1 MYEDETMTGLS
12 ETDAREAA
20 TTMLNKDQFQIG
32 ADPIADALFLLEPD
46 GETFRCAHVDPAYTK
61 LTGFTAARVTGKRLD
76 DCLPAAQAALL
87 IQNCQE
93 AVAARTSVS
102 YEEQVIA
109 HEREVTV
116 ITRLIPQY
124 NDAGICVRLIGTMT
138 DITERR
144 NAASA
149 LQEAAEQYRLLFEGN
164 PNPMWVYDCETLAF
178 LAVNDA
184 AIAHYG
190 YSRDEF
196 LAMTLTDIRPPED
209 VARLVQQLPT
219 RGKNRFVSEWR
230 HCKKDGTQIEVE
242 TASSSLVFGGRSA
255 RLVLANDVTER
266 NRTGDALRTS
276 ELRYR
281 SLTQS
286 ANDAIITTDS
296 GGAIM
301 FWNTAAQVMFGYEQ
315 EDILGVS
322 LTTIMPAHYRDGH
335 ERGIARMT
343 ATGDARV
350 IGRTVE
356 LHGLR
361 KDGTEF
367 PLELSLG
374 TWQTGGGIFYSAIIR
389 DITERK
395 RMEEALRTSESS
407 YRALFESANDAIL
420 IFDAQTTHI
429 LAANKMACE
438 TYGYTTDDF
447 AAMTIMD
454 LSTDPTGAAERVRRA
469 VEDAEFRSHETVQR
483 RKDGTLVN
491 TFISMS
497 LVEYEG
503 RTAIL
508 NIIRDI
514 TEEKQA
520 EAELRAAKEAADT
533 ANRAKSQFLANM
545 SHEIR
550 TPMNGVI
557 GMTGLL
563 LDTPLTPEQQEYAET
578 IRTSGDALLTII
590 NDILD
595 FSKIESGNLGLE
607 EQPFDLRD
615 CLEDA
620 LDLLATR
627 AAEKNLDL
635 AYLIDDSVPGTL
647 VGDGTRLRQVLV
659 NLIGNA
665 IKFTATGEV
674 VVSVSSE
681 VAADRRHD
689 VRFAVRDTGIG
700 IPAERMDRLFKSF
713 SQVDSSTTR
722 LYGGTG
728 LGLAISKRL
737 AELMSGAMSVESTPG
752 EGSTFSFTITAA
764 SVPTQARVWQRSAQ
778 PSLAGRRILI
788 VDDNETNRR
797 ILTLQAQNWGMRAR
811 SAAEGATALEWIRR
825 GDPFDVAI
833 LDMQMPDMDGIALAA
848 AIRMHRDAATLPLVM
863 LTSMGRREP
872 GDQAHFAAFLS
883 KPIRQSQLHDVLMG
897 IFDALPRKAAPVV
910 TAQRLD
916 LHLAERV
923 PLRILIAEDNMVNQ
937 KLAVQLLTKMG
948 YRPDVAGNGLEA
960 IQALE
965 RQPYDVILMD
975 VQMPEMDG
983 LEATRRICQRWPRAE
998 RPWIIAM
1005 TADAMQGDREKCL
1018 NAGMDDYVTKP
1029 VQVAALVVALERA
1042 RPVAVQTGER
1052 ERLSAVA
1059 ERDDPLDTLLD
1070 AATLDDIRT
1079 LVGDDGEDGL
1089 AGLIACFLDDAP
1101 RLLNAMRDALDT
1113 NDAGALQ
1120 AAAHTMK
1127 STSALF
1133 GATALAT
1140 LCEALERRSAA
1151 GLMDGARERVNGIC
1165 DGYADVER
1173 AMHRLVAPAPLR
1185 ANA

>member
-1 MYEDETMTGLS
+1 MTDLS

-20 TTMLNKDQFQIG
+20 TMMLNKDQFQIG
-32 ADPIADALFLLEPD
+32 VDPIADALFLLEPD
-46 GETFRCAHVDPAYTK
+46 DETFRCTHVDPAYTK
-61 LTGFTAARVTGKRLD
+61 LTGFTPARVTGKRLD
-76 DCLPAAQAALL
+76 DCLPAAQATLL
-87 IQNCQE
+87 IQKCQE

-102 YEEQVIA
+102 YDEQVIA
-109 HEREVTV
+109 YDREVTV

-124 NDAGICVRLIGTMT
+124 DDAGICVRLIGTMT

-149 LQEAAEQYRLLFEGN
+149 LREAAEQYRLLFEGN
-164 PNPMWVYDCETLAF
+164 PNPMWVYDRETLAF

-190 YSRDEF
+190 YRRDEF
-196 LAMTLTDIRPPED
+196 LEMTIVDVRPSAEIAPVLERIATLAD
-209 VARLVQQLPT
+209 GPSAYDWQHR
-219 RGKNRFVSEWR
+219 
-230 HCKKDGTQIEVE
+230 KKDGTLIHVEVV
-242 TASSSLVFGGRSA
+242 SNGLQFGGRAA
-255 RLVLANDVTER
+255 RLVLVNDVTER
-266 NRTGDALRTS
+266 KKTEDALRVS

-281 SLTQS
+281 SLTHS

-296 GGAIM
+296 GGAIT
-301 FWNTAAQVMFGYEQ
+301 FWNTAAQAMFGYEKD
-315 EDILGVS
+315 DILGAS
-322 LTTIMPAHYRDGH
+322 LTRLMPTHYRDAH
-335 ERGIARMT
+335 TQGIARMT

-374 TWQTGGGIFYSAIIR
+374 TWQAGGSVFYSAIVR

-395 RMEEALRTSESS
+395 RQES
-407 YRALFESANDAIL
+407 
-420 IFDAQTTHI
+420 
-429 LAANKMACE
+429 
-438 TYGYTTDDF
+438 
-447 AAMTIMD
+447 
-454 LSTDPTGAAERVRRA
+454 
-469 VEDAEFRSHETVQR
+469 
-483 RKDGTLVN
+483 
-491 TFISMS
+491 
-497 LVEYEG
+497 
-503 RTAIL
+503 
-508 NIIRDI
+508 
-514 TEEKQA
+514 
-520 EAELRAAKEAADT
+520 ELRAAKEAADA

-595 FSKIESGNLGLE
+595 FSKIESGSLDLE

-615 CLEDA
+615 CLENA

-635 AYLIDDSVPGTL
+635 AYLIDDGVPGTL
-647 VGDGTRLRQVLV
+647 VGDVTRLRQVLV

-665 IKFTATGEV
+665 LKFTATGEV
-674 VVSVSSE
+674 VVSVSSQV
-681 VAADRRHD
+681 VAGRRHA

-700 IPAERMDRLFKSF
+700 IPVERMDRLFKSF

-737 AELMSGAMSVESTPG
+737 AELMGGAMSVESTPG

-764 SVPTQARVWQRSAQ
+764 AVPTQARIWQRSAQ

-797 ILTLQAQNWGMRAR
+797 ILTLQAQNWGMRPR
-811 SAAEGATALEWIRR
+811 SAAEGTTALEWIRR

-833 LDMQMPDMDGIALAA
+833 LDMQMPNMDGIALAA
-848 AIRMHRDAATLPLVM
+848 AIRIHRNAATLPLVM
-863 LTSMGRREP
+863 LTSMGRQVLS
-872 GDQAHFAAFLS
+872 DQAHFAAFLA
-883 KPIRQSQLHDVLMG
+883 KPIKQSQLHDVLIG
-897 IFDALPRKAAPVV
+897 IFDALPRNAAPVV
-910 TAQRLD
+910 AAQRLD
-916 LHLAERV
+916 PHLAERM

-937 KLAVQLLTKMG
+937 KLAVQLLAKMG

-983 LEATRRICQRWPRAE
+983 LEATRRICQRWPRAD
-998 RPWIIAM
+998 RPHIIAM

-1042 RPVAVQTGER
+1042 CPVAVYTGAH
-1052 ERLSAVA
+1052 ERLPDVA
-1059 ERDDPLDTLLD
+1059 ESSDPLDTLLD

-1089 AGLIACFLDDAP
+1089 AGLVACFLDDAP

-1113 NDAGALQ
+1113 NDAGALHL
-1120 AAAHTMK
+1120 AAHTMK

-1133 GATALAT
+1133 GATALAA
-1140 LCEALERRSAA
+1140 LCEMLECRSAA
-1151 GLMDGARERVNGIC
+1151 DLMSGAREQVDEIR
-1165 DGYADVER
+1165 DAYADVER
-1173 AMHRLVAPAPLR
+1173 AMHRLVTPAILR
-1185 ANA
+1185 ANAV

>member
-1 MYEDETMTGLS
+1 MTGSS

-20 TTMLNKDQFQIG
+20 TMMLNKDQFQIG

-61 LTGFTAARVTGKRLD
+61 LTGFTSARVTGKRLEN
-76 DCLPAAQAALL
+76 CLPATQAALL
-87 IQNCQE
+87 TQKCGE

-109 HEREVTV
+109 YEREVTV

-124 NDAGICVRLIGTMT
+124 DNAGICVRLIGTMT

-164 PNPMWVYDCETLAF
+164 PNPMWVYDCETFAF
-178 LAVNDA
+178 HAVNDA
-184 AIAHYG
+184 AVAHYG
-190 YSRDEF
+190 YSRNEF
-196 LAMTLTDIRPPED
+196 LAMTLADIRPPED
-209 VARLVQQLPT
+209 FARLLQQLPT
-219 RGKNRFVSEWR
+219 RGKSRSVSEWQ
-230 HCKKDGTQIEVE
+230 HCKKDGTVIQVE
-242 TASSSLVFGGRSA
+242 TASSSLTFGGRSA

-266 NRTGDALRTS
+266 NQIEHALRAS
-276 ELRYR
+276 E
-281 SLTQS
+281 
-286 ANDAIITTDS
+286 
-296 GGAIM
+296 G
-301 FWNTAAQVMFGYEQ
+301 
-315 EDILGVS
+315 
-322 LTTIMPAHYRDGH
+322 
-335 ERGIARMT
+335 
-343 ATGDARV
+343 
-350 IGRTVE
+350 
-356 LHGLR
+356 
-361 KDGTEF
+361 
-367 PLELSLG
+367 
-374 TWQTGGGIFYSAIIR
+374 
-389 DITERK
+389 
-395 RMEEALRTSESS
+395 S

-420 IFDAQTTHI
+420 IFDVHTARI
-429 LAANKMACE
+429 LAVNKKACE
-438 TYGYTTDDF
+438 TYGYTHDDF
-447 AAMTIMD
+447 TAMNIFD
-454 LSTDPTGAAERVRRA
+454 LSLDPIGAAERVQRA
-469 VEDAEFRSHETVQR
+469 VEDGEFPSHETVQQ
-483 RKDGTLVN
+483 RKDRTRVN

-514 TEEKQA
+514 TENKRA
-520 EAELRAAKEAADT
+520 EAELRAAKEAAD
-533 ANRAKSQFLANM
+533 AASRAKSQFLANM

-595 FSKIESGNLGLE
+595 FSKIESGSLDLE
-607 EQPFDLRD
+607 DQPFDLRD

-635 AYLIDDSVPGTL
+635 AYLIDDGVPGTL
-647 VGDGTRLRQVLV
+647 VGDVTRLRQVLV

-674 VVSVSSE
+674 VVSVSSQM
-681 VAADRRHD
+681 AADRRHA

-737 AELMSGAMSVESTPG
+737 AELMGGAMSVESTLG
-752 EGSTFSFTITAA
+752 EGSIFSFTITAA
-764 SVPTQARVWQRSAQ
+764 SVPTQARIWQRSAQ

-797 ILTLQAQNWGMRAR
+797 ILTLQAQNWGMRTR

-825 GDPFDVAI
+825 DDPFDVAI

-863 LTSMGRREP
+863 LTSMGRRES
-872 GDQAHFAAFLS
+872 GDQAHFAAFLA
-883 KPIRQSQLHDVLMG
+883 KPIKQSHLHDVLMG
-897 IFDALPRKAAPVV
+897 IFDALPRKVPPVV
-910 TAQRLD
+910 AAQRLD
-916 LHLAERV
+916 LHLAERL

-937 KLAVQLLTKMG
+937 KLAVQLLTRMG

-975 VQMPEMDG
+975 VQMPELDG
-983 LEATRRICQRWPRAE
+983 LEATRRICQRWPRAD
-998 RPWIIAM
+998 RPCIIAI

-1042 RPVAVQTGER
+1042 RSVAVHTGAR
-1052 ERLSAVA
+1052 ERLSDVA
-1059 ERDDPLDTLLD
+1059 ESNDPLDTLLD
-1070 AATLDDIRT
+1070 AATLDDIRA

-1133 GATALAT
+1133 GATALAA

-1151 GLMDGARERVNGIC
+1151 DLMDGAQERVDGIR
-1165 DGYADVER
+1165 DAYADVER
-1173 AMHRLVAPAPLR
+1173 AMHRLVAPATLR
-1185 ANA
+1185 VHVM

>member
-1 MYEDETMTGLS
+1 M
-12 ETDAREAA
+12 
-20 TTMLNKDQFQIG
+20 MLNKDQFQIG

-61 LTGFTAARVTGKRLD
+61 LTGFTSARVTGKRLEN
-76 DCLPAAQAALL
+76 CLPATQAALL
-87 IQNCQE
+87 TQKCRE

-109 HEREVTV
+109 YEREVTV

-124 NDAGICVRLIGTMT
+124 DNAGICVRLIGTMT

-144 NAASA
+144 HAASA

-178 LAVNDA
+178 HAVNDA
-184 AIAHYG
+184 AVAHYG

-196 LAMTLTDIRPPED
+196 LAMTLADIRPPED
-209 VARLVQQLPT
+209 FARLLQQLPT
-219 RGKNRFVSEWR
+219 RGKSRSVSEWQ
-230 HCKKDGTQIEVE
+230 HCKKDGTVIQVE
-242 TASSSLVFGGRSA
+242 TASSSLTFGGRSA

-266 NRTGDALRTS
+266 NQIEQALRAS
-276 ELRYR
+276 E
-281 SLTQS
+281 
-286 ANDAIITTDS
+286 A
-296 GGAIM
+296 
-301 FWNTAAQVMFGYEQ
+301 
-315 EDILGVS
+315 
-322 LTTIMPAHYRDGH
+322 
-335 ERGIARMT
+335 
-343 ATGDARV
+343 
-350 IGRTVE
+350 
-356 LHGLR
+356 
-361 KDGTEF
+361 
-367 PLELSLG
+367 
-374 TWQTGGGIFYSAIIR
+374 
-389 DITERK
+389 
-395 RMEEALRTSESS
+395 S

-420 IFDAQTTHI
+420 IFDAHTGRI
-429 LAANKMACE
+429 LAVNKKACE
-438 TYGYTTDDF
+438 TYGYTHDDF
-447 AAMTIMD
+447 TAMSIFD
-454 LSTDPTGAAERVRRA
+454 LSLDPIGAAERVQRA
-469 VEDAEFRSHETVQR
+469 VKDDEFPSHETVQQ
-483 RKDGTLVN
+483 RKDRTRVN

-514 TEEKQA
+514 TESKRA

-595 FSKIESGNLGLE
+595 FSKIESGSLDLE
-607 EQPFDLRD
+607 DQPFDLHD

-635 AYLIDDSVPGTL
+635 AYLIDDGVPGTL
-647 VGDGTRLRQVLV
+647 VGDVTRLRQVLV

-674 VVSVSSE
+674 VVSVSSQM
-681 VAADRRHD
+681 AADRRHV

-737 AELMSGAMSVESTPG
+737 AELMGGAMSVESTPG
-752 EGSTFSFTITAA
+752 EGSIFSFTITAA
-764 SVPTQARVWQRSAQ
+764 SVPTQTRIWQRSTQ

-825 GDPFDVAI
+825 DDPFDVAI

-863 LTSMGRREP
+863 LTSMGRRES
-872 GDQAHFAAFLS
+872 GDQAHFAAFL
-883 KPIRQSQLHDVLMG
+883 
-897 IFDALPRKAAPVV
+897 AN
-910 TAQRLD
+910 
-916 LHLAERV
+916 LAERL

-937 KLAVQLLTKMG
+937 KLAMQLLTKMG

-965 RQPYDVILMD
+965 RQSYDVILMD
-975 VQMPEMDG
+975 VQMPELDG
-983 LEATRRICQRWPRAE
+983 LEATRRICQCWPRAD

-1029 VQVAALVVALERA
+1029 VQVAALVAALERA
-1042 RPVAVQTGER
+1042 RPVAVQMGAR
-1052 ERLSAVA
+1052 KRLSDVA
-1059 ERDDPLDTLLD
+1059 ESNDPLDTLLD
-1070 AATLDDIRT
+1070 AATLDDIRA

-1133 GATALAT
+1133 GATALAA
-1140 LCEALERRSAA
+1140 LCEALEHRSAA
-1151 GLMDGARERVNGIC
+1151 DLMDGAQERVDGIR
-1165 DGYADVER
+1165 DAYADVER
-1173 AMHRLVAPAPLR
+1173 AMHRLVAPATLR
-1185 ANA
+1185 VHVMENGLQLRS